1 MRFAAL
7 LLAIGVGSSLSAA
20 VTEVH
25 VVERDDVLNGA
36 SFGAT
41 GPYERV
47 RATVNFAVDPKNPA
61 NRIITD
67 INLAPRNQE
76 GLVEFSADLVV
87 YKPRDPK
94 LGNGT
99 ALVEIVNR
107 GRGGAFSMFN
117 RASAGAGEFGDHFL
131 LDHGY
136 TVVWLG
142 WQFDVPTNPNLLR
155 LHTAIAHDG
164 SKSITGLVRAEFAPL
179 ERTTNMPL
187 ADRNHQ
193 PYAPA
198 DLNDAAAVMTVREKQ
213 DGPARQIPRSEWRFA
228 DDGHATMAKGFE
240 PGKMYDIVYGVKDP
254 PLVGLGP
261 AAIRDFV
268 SFLKYGGPET
278 LLGDQRRYIKR
289 AVGFGTS
296 QSGRFLRTFVYYGF
310 NADEKNRMVFD
321 GVWSHVAGTGRGS
334 FNYRFAQPSRDG
346 HPFMNWFYPNDIF
359 PFTDLP
365 ETDTETG
372 ATAGL
377 LDRAQATHVVPKI
390 FYTNGSY
397 EYWGRAAS
405 LIHTSPDGRQDTG
418 PGPDTRIY
426 FLAGTQHGA
435 GATPSRKYTQNL
447 TNPADYRWTMRALL
461 VAMQAW
467 LTDGAA
473 PPESRYP
480 RVDRDQLVA
489 TSTVQ
494 FPKIAGV
501 SFPATNYHTYR
512 LDFGPKFSSAGI
524 VTLEPPKIGRAF
536 PTLVPQVDRDGN
548 ETAGVRA
555 AELAVPLATYTGWNL
570 RAPEIGASD
579 VIYDMAGSFIPFART
594 KAEREKSGDPRLS
607 IEERYGTRSE
617 YLSKLGAAAADLVR
631 QHYLL
636 ETDIPNVKDAAGARW
651 DEIMAS
657 R

>member
-7 LLAIGVGSSLSAA
+7 LLAIGAGSTLSAA
-20 VTEVH
+20 VKEVH
-25 VVERDDVLNGA
+25 VVERGDVLNGS
-36 SFGAT
+36 SFGAA
-41 GPYERV
+41 GPYECI
-47 RATVNFAVDPKNPA
+47 RATVNFAVDPKNPS
-61 NRIITD
+61 NRVITD
-67 INLAPRNQE
+67 IDLAPRNQE
-76 GLVEFSADLVV
+76 GLVEFSADLVM

-107 GRGGAFSMFN
+107 GHGGAFSMFD
-117 RASAGAGEFGDHFL
+117 RASAATGEFGDHFL
-131 LDHGY
+131 LDRGY

-142 WQFDVPTNPNLLR
+142 WQFDVPANPSLLR
-155 LHTAIAHDG
+155 LRTPVARDG
-164 SKSITGLVRAEFAPL
+164 SKTITGLVRAEFAPL
-179 ERTTNMPL
+179 ERTTTMPL

-193 PYAPA
+193 PYAPM
-198 DLNDAAAVMTVREKQ
+198 DLNDAGAVMTVREKQ
-213 DGPARQIPRSEWRFA
+213 DGPARKIARSEWRFA

-240 PGKMYDIVYGVKDP
+240 PGRMYDIVYTVKDP
-254 PLVGLGP
+254 PVVGLGP

-268 SFLKYGGPET
+268 SFLKYGGTET
-278 LLGDQRRYIKR
+278 LLSDERQYIKH
-289 AVGFGTS
+289 AMGFGTS

-321 GVWSHVAGTGRGS
+321 GVWAHVAGTGRGS

-365 ETDTETG
+365 ETDAETG

-377 LDRAQATHVVPKI
+377 LDRAQATHTVPKI

-397 EYWGRAAS
+397 EYWGRGAS
-405 LIHTSPDGRQDTG
+405 LIHTSPDGRQDAG

-426 FLAGTQHGA
+426 FLTGTQHGPA
-435 GATPSRKYTQNL
+435 GTPSRKYTQNL
-447 TNPADYRWTMRALL
+447 TNPSDYRWTMRALL

-467 LTDGAA
+467 VTEGAA
-473 PPESRYP
+473 PPDSRYP

-501 SFPATNYHTYR
+501 HFPATNYHVYH
-512 LDFGPKFSSAGI
+512 LDFGPQLISAGI
-524 VTLEPPKIGRAF
+524 VTKEPPKIGRAF

-555 AELAVPLATYTGWNL
+555 PELAVPLATYTGWNL
-570 RAPEIGASD
+570 RAPEIGAPG

-607 IEERYGTRSE
+607 IEERYASRSE
-617 YLSKLGAAAADLVR
+617 YLNKVGSAAADLAR

-636 ETDIPNVKDAAGARW
+636 ETDIPGVKDAAGARW
-651 DEIMAS
+651 DAIMAA

>member
-1 MRFAAL
+1 
-7 LLAIGVGSSLSAA
+7 
-20 VTEVH
+20 
-25 VVERDDVLNGA
+25 
-36 SFGAT
+36 
-41 GPYERV
+41 
-47 RATVNFAVDPKNPA
+47 
-61 NRIITD
+61 
-67 INLAPRNQE
+67 
-76 GLVEFSADLVV
+76 
-87 YKPRDPK
+87 
-94 LGNGT
+94 
-99 ALVEIVNR
+99 
-107 GRGGAFSMFN
+107 
-117 RASAGAGEFGDHFL
+117 
-131 LDHGY
+131 
-136 TVVWLG
+136 
-142 WQFDVPTNPNLLR
+142 
-155 LHTAIAHDG
+155 
-164 SKSITGLVRAEFAPL
+164 VRAEFAPL
-179 ERTTNMPL
+179 ERTTTMPL

-193 PYAPA
+193 PYAPT
-198 DLNDAAAVMTVREKQ
+198 DLNDVSAVMTVRQNQ
-213 DGPARQIPRSEWRFA
+213 DAVARPIARSEWRFT
-228 DDGHATMAKGFE
+228 DGGHATMAKGFE
-240 PGKMYDIVYGVKDP
+240 PGKMYEIVYTVKDP

-261 AAIRDFV
+261 TAIRDIV

-278 LLGDQRRYIKR
+278 PLSDQRQYIKR

-310 NADEKNRMVFD
+310 NADEKNRRVFD
-321 GVWSHVAGTGRGS
+321 GVWSHVAGAARGS
-334 FNYRFAQPSRDG
+334 FNYRFAQASRDG
-346 HPFMNWFYPNDIF
+346 HPFMNWFYPTDIF

-365 ETDTETG
+365 ETDTEMG
-372 ATAGL
+372 VTAGL
-377 LDRAQATHVVPKI
+377 LDRAQADHVVPKI

-426 FLAGTQHGA
+426 FLAGTQHGPG
-435 GATPSRKYTQNL
+435 GAPSRKYTQNL

-467 LTDGAA
+467 LADGVA
-473 PPESRYP
+473 PPDSRYP
-480 RVDRDQLVA
+480 HVDRDQLVA

-501 SFPATNYHTYR
+501 HFPATNYHTYR
-512 LDFGPKFSSAGI
+512 LDFGPKFASAGI

-548 ETAGVRA
+548 ETSGVRA

-570 RAPEIGASD
+570 RAPSIGASD

-617 YLSKLGAAAADLVR
+617 YLNKVGAAAADLVR

-636 ETDIPNVKDAAGARW
+636 ETDIPSVKDAAGARW

-657 R
+657 H